1 MLSIF
6 LVMSET
12 YTQLYAHIIF
22 SVKNNKSFITPG
34 REEEIYRCLGGIIE
48 QNGHHSLII
57 DGTANH
63 VHMLVKLSP
72 ANSISNLVREVKR
85 QSSFYINHH
94 LLNRPSFH
102 WQEGYSAFSHT
113 RSQVNA
119 VYKYI
124 EKQKEFHSDKNFH
137 EEYTE
142 MNNLN
147 EDETINEMIFKYKH
161 Q

>member
-1 MLSIF
+1 
-6 LVMSET
+6 MSET

-22 SVKNNKSFITPG
+22 SVKRNKPFITPN

-48 QNGHHSLII
+48 QNGHQSLII

-72 ANSISNLVREVKR
+72 ANSISDLVREVKR

-94 LLNRPSFH
+94 LLENPSFH
-102 WQEGYSAFSHT
+102 WQEGYTAFSHT

-124 EKQKEFHSDKNFH
+124 EKQKEYHSNKKFH
-137 EEYTE
+137 EEYLDMECLADEET
-142 MNNLN
+142 LN
-147 EDETINEMIFKYKH
+147 ESIFKYKH